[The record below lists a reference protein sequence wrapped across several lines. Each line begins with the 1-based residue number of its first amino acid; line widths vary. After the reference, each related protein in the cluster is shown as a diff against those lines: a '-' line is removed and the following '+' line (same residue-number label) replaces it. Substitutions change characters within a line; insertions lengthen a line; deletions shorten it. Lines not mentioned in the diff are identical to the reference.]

1 MGFAVLANR
10 QKTLRVVGL
19 QFAAA
24 GRQKD
29 RRTDSQTQ
37 KESRERERDPID
49 LRKRMFYDLSLGYEG
64 VEDQTRREVVAMALQ
79 LGYTGVAA
87 NHMLTG
93 IMADSDRSRIKP
105 LELESVIAAA
115 PGVAEAAKFHRKL
128 LKVPAAQPFRQ
139 FSRITVVVE
148 DTVQAAALNSANPVL
163 RSYDIVAVR
172 PKNQK
177 AFNQACTH
185 LEVKERDKKITYIP
199 LNSSSQKFAT

>member
-1 MGFAVLANR
+1 M
-10 QKTLRVVGL
+10 

-29 RRTDSQTQ
+29 RLTDSQTQ

-79 LGYTGVAA
+79 LGYTGVAT

-105 LELESVIAAA
+105 LELSSVIA
-115 PGVAEAAKFHRKL
+115 
-128 LKVPAAQPFRQ
+128 PALGEQRLQNSTGAC
-139 FSRITVVVE
+139 SRLQQLSLS
-148 DTVQAAALNSANPVL
+148 DNSAE
-163 RSYDIVAVR
+163 S
-172 PKNQK
+172 QW
-177 AFNQACTH
+177 QS
-185 LEVKERDKKITYIP
+185 KIWCGQLHSMLQILFFGPMT
-199 LNSSSQKFAT
+199 LLQ